1 MNYFGVLSLR
11 SATLR
16 QDCSD
21 ALSRRVMGHAIPFK
35 LLVFA
40 ACVSLFLGV
49 INNAAAHN
57 DPHPDSPVVT
67 TAKDVVRAEPENR
80 KEELKNFVNHASLHL
95 LGTSSFT
102 ESLNLMNS
110 LRVEGQWRSGSVYLI
125 LLTKKG
131 GVYIH
136 PGDRE
141 LEDQDWS
148 EKLVGCEGESWNEL
162 VSGGGGC
169 VRHVGQDKDIPS
181 GYAVVTGGPF
191 VPFSKPGVGN
201 EGGFVFIGGLD
212 YRPEPESYATFE
224 ELKNRL
230 IEDLLTEN
238 PSSTSSDV
246 PDEEE
251 NVERGCPGTSTNVSP
266 DEREE
271 NLRMCLDRL
280 LTPSID
286 AADVNTQSHMREFLV
301 AAFNFITFSFHF
313 ELLDSVILRKIFR
326 YDGGPWRNGS
336 TYIYIMDDAGNVVFN
351 GANRN
356 IEQTDLWS
364 FEGDHKEGRDP
375 DYRFFIQRIIRA
387 AQKPGGGFVEYDWDN
402 PNVEGDEPV
411 NLGDPGGGSSKLG
424 YAIQLPP
431 DGEPGRVYVF
441 GTGLYLSQE
450 EDELVD
456 EGDDSGCS
464 VAGPDK
470 EAGSAAANFLAVMA
484 LLALAFLPGIGF
496 SGRKGI

>member
-1 MNYFGVLSLR
+1 M
-11 SATLR
+11 LR
-16 QDCSD
+16 QDGSD
-21 ALSRRVMGHAIPFK
+21 DLSRRVMEHAMPFK
-35 LLVFA
+35 LLVLA
-40 ACVSLFLGV
+40 VCVSLFLGV
-49 INNAAAHN
+49 VNNAAAHN
-57 DPHPDSPVVT
+57 DPHPGSSLAT
-67 TAKDVVRAEPENR
+67 TAKDVVRAKPENR
-80 KEELKNFVNHASLHL
+80 EKELENFVKHASLHL

-110 LRVEGQWRSGSVYLI
+110 LRVEGQWRSGSVYLT
-125 LLTKKG
+125 LLTRKG
-131 GVYIH
+131 GVYVH

-148 EKLVGCEGESWNEL
+148 KKLVGCKGESWSEL
-162 VSGGGGC
+162 VSSGGGC
-169 VRHVGQDKDIPS
+169 VRHVGQNTDTPS
-181 GYAVVTGGPF
+181 GYAVITGGTF
-191 VPFSKPGVGN
+191 VPFNKPGGVGN
-201 EGGFVFIGGLD
+201 EEEFVFIGGLD

-224 ELKNRL
+224 ELKNSL
-230 IEDLLTEN
+230 IDGFLTEDS
-238 PSSTSSDV
+238 SSTSSDV

-251 NVERGCPGTSTNVSP
+251 NAEGGCPGTSTNFP
-266 DEREE
+266 PHEREE
-271 NLRMCLDRL
+271 NLRACLDSL

-286 AADVNTQSHMREFLV
+286 AADVTTQSSMREFLV
-301 AAFNFITFSFHF
+301 AAFNFINFSFHF

-364 FEGDHKEGRDP
+364 FEGDHKEGREE

-387 AQKPGGGFVEYDWDN
+387 AQEPGGSFVEYDWDN
-402 PNVEGDEPV
+402 PNVEGDEPA

-424 YAIQLPP
+424 YAIQLPEN
-431 DGEPGRVYVF
+431 GEPGKVYVF

-470 EAGSAAANFLAVMA
+470 ETGSAAANFLAVMA